1 MQKAYKLNKDFVL
14 TCVKDERKKIKA
26 IPIRIKRKLRIF
38 VEFSFVYQFNKK
50 FEQESPDF
58 SQERNALFLFFVSAT

>member
-26 IPIRIKRKLRIF
+26 ILIRIKRKLRIF
-38 VEFSFVYQFNKK
+38 VEFSFVYQLNRYLNHNAIEKK
-50 FEQESPDF
+50 
-58 SQERNALFLFFVSAT
+58 ERSM

>member
-14 TCVKDERKKIKA
+14 TCVKDERKKIRA

-38 VEFSFVYQFNKK
+38 VEFSFVYQLNH
-50 FEQESPDF
+50 
-58 SQERNALFLFFVSAT
+58 

>member
-14 TCVKDERKKIKA
+14 TRVKDERKKIKA

-38 VEFSFVYQFNKK
+38 VEFSFVYQLNH
-50 FEQESPDF
+50 
-58 SQERNALFLFFVSAT
+58 